1 MTAASYT
8 QLVNDLFFAPITPLV
23 LNSPSTRAC
32 PEFSDLDFVRLG
44 IQRVLEASPSGRGFL
59 QEHGARFAHTP
70 SHTNYFDTLR
80 SERRGQLLD
89 TVHDALAEV
98 LDPRLVDRLAHIP
111 ELALYECFAC
121 DGHWHRAATHDPRHD
136 GAKLAV
142 GHFYSLNLRRD
153 SLRHLACA
161 EGLHEHDMSALKRVK
176 PRGLRQGVARGRR
189 VLVVYDKAG
198 IDFQFWKRCRQECA
212 VYFLSLVKEDMV
224 YDWIKDRDWDREDP
238 RHHGV
243 QSDRS
248 VMTREGVELRI
259 VEYINPVDGERFAFL
274 TNEPDLPPGVI
285 AELYRRRWEIEKVF
299 DEIKN
304 KLCERKAWGT
314 SVETRSAQARL
325 IAITHNLL
333 LAYQQHLENEHD
345 IQNRPEDRRRIQ
357 RTTQAQEQALQAGRP
372 LTTLVRASR
381 RATQC
386 CVKFIR
392 WLRSALRDQ
401 LTEDV
406 AVDRLQTLYA
416 SP

>member
-1 MTAASYT
+1 MSASSNI
-8 QLVNDLFFAPITPLV
+8 QSVNDLFFAPITPLV
-23 LNSPSTRAC
+23 LNSPAARAC
-32 PEFSDLDFVRLG
+32 PEFSDLDFVRMG

-80 SERRGQLLD
+80 SGRRGQLLE
-89 TVHDALAEV
+89 TVHDGLAEALA
-98 LDPRLVDRLAHIP
+98 PRLVDRLGHIP

-136 GAKLAV
+136 GAKMAV

-153 SLRHLACA
+153 TLRHLASA

-176 PRGLRQGVARGRR
+176 PRGLRQGVVRGRR

-198 IDFQFWKRCRQECA
+198 IDFGFWQRCRRESA
-212 VYFLSLVKEDMV
+212 VYFLSLVKEGMV
-224 YDWIKDRDWDREDP
+224 YDWLSDRDWDREDP
-238 RHHGV
+238 RNHGV
-243 QSDRS
+243 QSDRR
-248 VMTREGVELRI
+248 VKTREGVDLRI
-259 VEYINPVDGERFAFL
+259 VGYINPVDGERFEFL

-304 KLCERKAWGT
+304 KLGEGKAWGT
-314 SVETRSAQARL
+314 SLETRTAQARL

-333 LAYQQHLENEHD
+333 LAYEQHLEQDHD
-345 IQNRPEDRRRIQ
+345 IQNRPEDRRRN
-357 RTTQAQEQALQAGRP
+357 RRSSQAQEQALEAGRP
-372 LTTLVRASR
+372 LTTLVCASR

-392 WLRSALRDQ
+392 WLRAALRDR
-401 LTEDV
+401 LTEAV
-406 AVDRLQTLYA
+406 AVDRLQALYA